1 MCPVVTSLSTTHMW
15 TRRNSSSS
23 LSFTIS
29 SANSEILKAGKI
41 LLEVK
46 ETVSILAARPRV
58 VLEIGSGPL
67 ISGLVSASSCADLL
81 IYSDLLPTNLAE
93 ISRSLTACSPCPFMD
108 YIARQADSYIA
119 SISSGSVSQSSSYEL
134 LYLKYS

>member
-1 MCPVVTSLSTTHMW
+1 M
-15 TRRNSSSS
+15 
-23 LSFTIS
+23 
-29 SANSEILKAGKI
+29 
-41 LLEVK
+41 
-46 ETVSILAARPRV
+46 

-108 YIARQADSYIA
+108 YIARQAEK
-119 SISSGSVSQSSSYEL
+119 G
-134 LYLKYS
+134 

>member
-1 MCPVVTSLSTTHMW
+1 M
-15 TRRNSSSS
+15 
-23 LSFTIS
+23 
-29 SANSEILKAGKI
+29 
-41 LLEVK
+41 
-46 ETVSILAARPRV
+46 

-119 SISSGSVSQSSSYEL
+119 SISSGGSVSQSSSYEL
-134 LYLKYS
+134 LYLKYSSKCVSIFKFYSIKSSPFIAYWNLG